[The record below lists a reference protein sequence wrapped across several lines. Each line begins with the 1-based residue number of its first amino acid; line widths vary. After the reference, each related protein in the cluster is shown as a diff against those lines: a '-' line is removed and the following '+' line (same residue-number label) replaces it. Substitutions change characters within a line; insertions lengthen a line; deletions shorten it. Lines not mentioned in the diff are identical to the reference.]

1 MSQALESSTEIHL
14 VDVPNNKLCIQLK
27 QI

>member
-1 MSQALESSTEIHL
+1 MSQVLESSTEIHL